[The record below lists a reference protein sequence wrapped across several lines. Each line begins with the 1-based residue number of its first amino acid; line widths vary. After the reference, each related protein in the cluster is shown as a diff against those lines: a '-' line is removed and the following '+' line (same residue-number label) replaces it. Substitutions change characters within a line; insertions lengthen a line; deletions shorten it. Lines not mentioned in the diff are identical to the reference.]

1 MKENLEAMDMKYTIT
16 IPDEFKSEY
25 AGNKFEETFERLLA
39 DIKGKVDDLTFKKVN
54 QLEHAFAESEIENDE
69 IILSLPFED
78 KPEEILKAASGKLT
92 TIYPYLCG
100 RYERETIDMLKT
112 AFKDAGINKFTNIK
126 ENVMEINMTGL
137 EQIREESKKNKIL
150 KQQEEELRNNNEGY
164 GYKRTAFENIKKYF
178 DTLNDVLKDTDIG
191 DFSIPL
197 EDKITYK
204 HYKRN
209 ARYFNQ
215 IEYHNEFSYQRD
227 TYLRD
232 TLSFNKT
239 YGKNDENNSNLF
251 ANNGLFSKIALNWDK
266 IQKTIEESITER
278 LQNRNEELEAYKK
291 ISSKG
296 NSSEYLNNF
305 DVELD

>member
-1 MKENLEAMDMKYTIT
+1 MNIDTKGLDRI
-16 IPDEFKSEY
+16 
-25 AGNKFEETFERLLA
+25 EEELIKRA
-39 DIKGKVDDLTFKKVN
+39 DLIK
-54 QLEHAFAESEIENDE
+54 
-69 IILSLPFED
+69 
-78 KPEEILKAASGKLT
+78 
-92 TIYPYLCG
+92 
-100 RYERETIDMLKT
+100 
-112 AFKDAGINKFTNIK
+112 
-126 ENVMEINMTGL
+126 
-137 EQIREESKKNKIL
+137 
-150 KQQEEELRNNNEGY
+150 QEEELRNNNEGY

-178 DTLNDVLKDTDIG
+178 DTLNEVLKDTDIG

-209 ARYFNQ
+209 VRYFYQ
-215 IEYHNEFSYQRD
+215 IEYQNEFSYQRD
-227 TYLRD
+227 TYLKD
-232 TLSFNKT
+232 ILSFNKT

-266 IQKTIEESITER
+266 IQKTIEEDITER

-291 ISSKG
+291 LSSKG

>member
-1 MKENLEAMDMKYTIT
+1 MDMKYTIK
-16 IPDEFKSEY
+16 IPNKFKSEY
-25 AGNKFEETFERLLA
+25 TNNKFEETFERLLA
-39 DIKGKVDDLTFKKVN
+39 DIEGKVADLTFKKVN

-78 KPEEILKAASGKLT
+78 KPEEVLKAASGKLT

-100 RYERETIDMLKT
+100 RYEKETIDMLKT
-112 AFKDAGINKFTNIK
+112 AFKEAGINKFTNIK
-126 ENVMEINMTGL
+126 ENTIEINMTGL
-137 EQIREESKKNKIL
+137 EQIREESKKNEIL

-197 EDKITYK
+197 ENEITYK

-209 ARYFNQ
+209 VRILGGYQ
-215 IEYHNEFSYQRD
+215 IEYQNEFSYQRD

-232 TLSFNKT
+232 ILSFNKA
-239 YGKNDENNSNLF
+239 YEKNDENNPNLF
-251 ANNGLFSKIALNWDK
+251 ANNGLFSKIALNWDE
-266 IQKTIEESITER
+266 IQKTIEENITEQ
-278 LQNRNEELEAYKK
+278 LKNRNEELEAYKK

-296 NSSEYLNNF
+296 KSSEYPLNDF

>member
-1 MKENLEAMDMKYTIT
+1 MDMKYTIK

-39 DIKGKVDDLTFKKVN
+39 DIKGKVDDLTFEKVN

-78 KPEEILKAASGKLT
+78 KPEEVLKAASGKLT

-100 RYERETIDMLKT
+100 RYEKETIDMLKT

-126 ENVMEINMTGL
+126 ENTMEINMTGL
-137 EQIREESKKNKIL
+137 EQIREESKKNENL

-178 DTLNDVLKDTDIG
+178 DTLNEVLKDTDIG
-191 DFSIPL
+191 DFNIPL
-197 EDKITYK
+197 EDEIKYK
-204 HYKRN
+204 HYKKNVRTLGGTG
-209 ARYFNQ
+209 YKT
-215 IEYHNEFSYQRD
+215 EYQNEFGYQRAVI
-227 TYLRD
+227 
-232 TLSFNKT
+232 SFNKT
-239 YGKNDENNSNLF
+239 YGKNDEGNPNLF
-251 ANNGLFSKIALNWDK
+251 INNGLFSKIALNWDK
-266 IQKTIEESITER
+266 IQKTIEEDITER

-291 ISSKG
+291 LSNTSNTNKKNKAKDNYEIG
-296 NSSEYLNNF
+296 F
-305 DVELD
+305 